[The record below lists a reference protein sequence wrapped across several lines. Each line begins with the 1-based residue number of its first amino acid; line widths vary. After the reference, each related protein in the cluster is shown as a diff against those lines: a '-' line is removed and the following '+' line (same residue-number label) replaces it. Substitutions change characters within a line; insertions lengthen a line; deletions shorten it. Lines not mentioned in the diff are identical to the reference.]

1 MEIVNLNIRLDKQ
14 LRTEFQIACKKQDTN
29 ASTVL
34 RDFIEQYVDEN
45 K

>member
-14 LRTEFQIACKKQDTN
+14 LRTEFQIICKKQETN
-29 ASTVL
+29 ASEVL
-34 RDFIEQYVDEN
+34 RDFIQQYVNEN

>member
-14 LRTEFQIACKKQDTN
+14 LRTEFQIVCKKQDTT
-29 ASTVL
+29 ASEVL
-34 RDFIEQYVDEN
+34 RDFIKQYVDEN

>member
-14 LRTEFQIACKKQDTN
+14 LRTEFQITCKKQDTN
-29 ASTVL
+29 ASEVL
-34 RDFIEQYVDEN
+34 REFIQKYVNEN

>member
-14 LRTEFQIACKKQDTN
+14 LRTEFQIVCKKQDTN
-29 ASTVL
+29 ASEVL
-34 RDFIEQYVDEN
+34 RNYIEQYVREN